1 MTHPCPCI
9 SLSPSLP
16 LDQFKPQ
23 GLIFFMFEIK
33 KKEKNSSVLFEYLP
47 CHHPVAGSTYASTV
61 RSICFLLLPAVRP
74 SFPFGTFLVEQTF
87 CKKIVEARRPTTGF
101 AALLPFRPWTKMV
114 TDGRDGGPSAH
125 QTTNRPPPRPR
136 ATSRASAP
144 PVLARSRSAA
154 VRKRTKLKGRRPRI
168 HPSRTPARRTSPH

>member
-9 SLSPSLP
+9 SLRPSTRP
-16 LDQFKPQ
+16 IQTPGFN
-23 GLIFFMFEIK
+23 FFYVRDK
-33 KKEKNSSVLFEYLP
+33 KRKKNSRVLIEYLP